1 MGTITLSSEDSG
13 SNSILSNTFIDY
25 YMPEANGDFVKV
37 YLYLLRLQQGSH
49 TACSISKI
57 ADHLQCTDNDVERAI
72 KYWIGKDLLQ
82 YSLDEAGR
90 PVGLILCQPQQPASA
105 QPTRIVDFQLIRQD
119 MRPDSAS
126 DSTAAAD
133 ASAKKRASS
142 GRSAGTLREA
152 AQPSAAELERLL
164 TDENFKFLIDHAAAL
179 FEPRALTN
187 KDINTLSYIYS
198 TLELPLEVCECL
210 LEYCA
215 DDKEKHPERMNAEY
229 YKKIATTWAEQEV
242 RTKADAKLATS
253 RHFFGTQILRA
264 LGIRDRY
271 MPTDAEI
278 RMLEDWRTR
287 FGFSDE
293 MLILAC
299 ETGLRRRPSSVSF
312 DYVQGILESW
322 YKQGF
327 KTPQDV
333 EKLDHSK
340 VSRKASPA
348 KSGQSDFIQGS
359 LSDDLD
365 VIEQLS
371 LKKAKES

>member
-82 YSLDEAGR
+82 YSLDDAGR

-126 DSTAAAD
+126 DSSATAEAPV
-133 ASAKKRASS
+133 KKRASS
-142 GRSAGTLREA
+142 GRSAGTPREA

-179 FEPRALTN
+179 FEPT
-187 KDINTLSYIYS
+187 I
-198 TLELPLEVCECL
+198 
-210 LEYCA
+210 A
-215 DDKEKHPERMNAEY
+215 DP
-229 YKKIATTWAEQEV
+229 
-242 RTKADAKLATS
+242 
-253 RHFFGTQILRA
+253 
-264 LGIRDRY
+264 
-271 MPTDAEI
+271 
-278 RMLEDWRTR
+278 R
-287 FGFSDE
+287 F
-293 MLILAC
+293 
-299 ETGLRRRPSSVSF
+299 
-312 DYVQGILESW
+312 
-322 YKQGF
+322 
-327 KTPQDV
+327 
-333 EKLDHSK
+333 DHSIT
-340 VSRKASPA
+340 SERSGSSP
-348 KSGQSDFIQGS
+348 SP
-359 LSDDLD
+359 LS
-365 VIEQLS
+365 VR
-371 LKKAKES
+371 